1 MTTRIKS
8 NLEALLG
15 IVFLIGLG
23 EELWSKFIPPYLL
36 ALGGTAWA
44 AAFYGTLRDFLDALY
59 SYPGGWINDR
69 LGSRR
74 ALFLFTGLSI
84 LGYVIYLFSPNGW
97 VFLIG
102 ACFALSWTSFSM
114 PALFHIVAQNLSSA
128 RRTWGFSLQAILK
141 RVPVVLGPILGGLL
155 ITQLGIKSGFKT
167 GLALTV
173 FLGAAAI
180 LVLRVYYR
188 PEPLPR
194 KDSKTFWGLFQS
206 MDGRLKSLLAAD
218 CFIRLAEGIP
228 DVFVALYV
236 LNVLKRSAFEFGWL
250 VGLQMAVSIVL
261 YLPVAKWVG
270 AANRKPLVLLT
281 FCFFTFYPLAIIQAS
296 NLAWLAAAFV
306 AGGLR
311 EIGEPARK
319 AMIADLAGA
328 KAVRGR
334 VVGIYYLIRGFVVF
348 PASLLGGWLWFKD
361 PRLPFQAA
369 VLFGLAGFL
378 YFMLKGEDNR
388 PSPLFP
394 GFDRRKK

>member
-1 MTTRIKS
+1 MV
-8 NLEALLG
+8 L
-15 IVFLIGLG
+15 LIGLG

-44 AAFYGTLRDFLDALY
+44 VALYGTLRDFLDALY

-84 LGYVIYLFSPNGW
+84 LGYIIYLFSPNSW

-102 ACFALSWTSFSM
+102 ACFALSWTSFSL

-128 RRTWGFSLQAILK
+128 HRTWGFSLQSILK

-155 ITQLGIKSGFKT
+155 ITELGIKNGFKT
-167 GLALTV
+167 GLSLTI
-173 FLGAAAI
+173 FLAAAAALI
-180 LVLRVYYR
+180 LRIYYR

-194 KDSKTFWGLFQS
+194 KDSKTIGDLFHS

-261 YLPVAKWVG
+261 YLPVARWVG

-281 FCFFTFYPLAIIQAS
+281 FCFFTLYPLAVIQAS
-296 NLAWLAAAFV
+296 DLAWLAAAFV
-306 AGGLR
+306 VGGLR

-319 AMIADLAGA
+319 AMIADLAGSA
-328 KAVRGR
+328 AIRGR
-334 VVGIYYLIRGFVVF
+334 VGGIYYLIRGFVVF
-348 PASLLGGWLWFKD
+348 PASLLGGWLWFQD

-369 VLFGLAGFL
+369 VLLGLAGFL
-378 YFMLKGEDNR
+378 FFMLKGEDNR
-388 PSPLFP
+388 PAPLSPR
-394 GFDRRKK
+394 FDRRKK